1 METRYFIRK
10 YNRRG
15 QTETIIF
22 LRRLSESLKAK
33 IMTVGSPRLFIF
45 KAFRGKELQKINLAM
60 HIGNKIYEEVKRQGK
75 TTVWLAKEL
84 SCDRTNVYRIYEK
97 SSIDLSLLMRI
108 SNILKF
114 NFFELL
120 SEEYDNTLNKKQ
132 E

>member
-1 METRYFIRK
+1 
-10 YNRRG
+10 
-15 QTETIIF
+15 
-22 LRRLSESLKAK
+22 
-33 IMTVGSPRLFIF
+33 MTVGSPRLFIF
-45 KAFRGKELQKINLAM
+45 KAFRGKELQKNNLAM
-60 HIGNKIYEEVKRQGK
+60 HIGNKIFEEVKRQGK

>member
-1 METRYFIRK
+1 
-10 YNRRG
+10 
-15 QTETIIF
+15 
-22 LRRLSESLKAK
+22 
-33 IMTVGSPRLFIF
+33 MTVGSPRLFIF
-45 KAFRGKELQKINLAM
+45 KAFRGKELQKNNLAM
-60 HIGNKIYEEVKRQGK
+60 HIGNKIFEEVKRQGK
-75 TTVWLAKEL
+75 TTVWLSKEL

>member
-1 METRYFIRK
+1 
-10 YNRRG
+10 
-15 QTETIIF
+15 
-22 LRRLSESLKAK
+22 
-33 IMTVGSPRLFIF
+33 MTVGSPRLFIF
-45 KAFRGKELQKINLAM
+45 KAFRGKELQKTNLAM
-60 HIGNKIYEEVKRQGK
+60 HIGNKIYEVVKRQGK

>member
-1 METRYFIRK
+1 
-10 YNRRG
+10 
-15 QTETIIF
+15 
-22 LRRLSESLKAK
+22 
-33 IMTVGSPRLFIF
+33 
-45 KAFRGKELQKINLAM
+45 M

-84 SCDRTNVYRIYEK
+84 SCDRTNGYRIYEK

-114 NFFELL
+114 KFFELL

>member
-1 METRYFIRK
+1 
-10 YNRRG
+10 
-15 QTETIIF
+15 
-22 LRRLSESLKAK
+22 
-33 IMTVGSPRLFIF
+33 MTVGSPRLFIF
-45 KAFRGKELQKINLAM
+45 KAFRGKELQKTNLAM

>member
-1 METRYFIRK
+1 
-10 YNRRG
+10 
-15 QTETIIF
+15 
-22 LRRLSESLKAK
+22 
-33 IMTVGSPRLFIF
+33 
-45 KAFRGKELQKINLAM
+45 M
-60 HIGNKIYEEVKRQGK
+60 HIGIKIFEEVKRQGK

>member
-1 METRYFIRK
+1 
-10 YNRRG
+10 
-15 QTETIIF
+15 
-22 LRRLSESLKAK
+22 
-33 IMTVGSPRLFIF
+33 
-45 KAFRGKELQKINLAM
+45 M
-60 HIGNKIYEEVKRQGK
+60 HIGNKIFEEVKKKKK

>member
-1 METRYFIRK
+1 
-10 YNRRG
+10 
-15 QTETIIF
+15 
-22 LRRLSESLKAK
+22 
-33 IMTVGSPRLFIF
+33 
-45 KAFRGKELQKINLAM
+45 M
-60 HIGNKIYEEVKRQGK
+60 HIGNKIFEEVKRQGK
-75 TTVWLAKEL
+75 TNVWLAKEL